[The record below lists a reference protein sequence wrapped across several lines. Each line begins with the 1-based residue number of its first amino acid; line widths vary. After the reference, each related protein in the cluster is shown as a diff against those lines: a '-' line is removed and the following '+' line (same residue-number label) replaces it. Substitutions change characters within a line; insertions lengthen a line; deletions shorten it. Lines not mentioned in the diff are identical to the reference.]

1 MATDRQPIWWVLYTL
16 AALMGGLLVL
26 ESEISLSPDG
36 HKFAQ
41 ISIVVYI
48 YGLVWLWLRANALA
62 LLRVDKRTY
71 KKTYVERTFEAEPHW
86 VAQPLR
92 SPLAP
97 RRAYAR
103 QAMARHTKR
112 PPMPQPY
119 RMEINQCSL
128 NSGRPSLWWSC

>member
-16 AALMGGLLVL
+16 VPLMGGLLVL
-26 ESEISLSPDG
+26 ESGISLSPAG

-41 ISIVVYI
+41 ISIVVCI

-62 LLRVDKRTY
+62 LLCVAKHTY
-71 KKTYVERTFEAEPHW
+71 EKTYVERTYAVEPHR

-103 QAMARHTKR
+103 QAMVRHSKR
-112 PPMPQPY
+112 HPMPQPY

-128 NSGRPSLWWSC
+128 NSGQQSF